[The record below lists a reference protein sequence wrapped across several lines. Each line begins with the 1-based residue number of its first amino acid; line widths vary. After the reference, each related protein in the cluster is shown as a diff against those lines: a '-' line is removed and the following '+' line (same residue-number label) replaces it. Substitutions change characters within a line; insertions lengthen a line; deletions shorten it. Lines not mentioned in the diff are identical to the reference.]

1 MGTSSEKNNFNNRPA
16 VGTDIDSQF
25 EFDEV
30 KKEDKIIKNNLSA
43 YRKEIIE
50 QEPLNSDVDEQLS
63 DHVIESVKSL
73 AKYN

>member
-43 YRKEIIE
+43 YRKENIE
-50 QEPLNSDVDEQLS
+50 
-63 DHVIESVKSL
+63 
-73 AKYN
+73 